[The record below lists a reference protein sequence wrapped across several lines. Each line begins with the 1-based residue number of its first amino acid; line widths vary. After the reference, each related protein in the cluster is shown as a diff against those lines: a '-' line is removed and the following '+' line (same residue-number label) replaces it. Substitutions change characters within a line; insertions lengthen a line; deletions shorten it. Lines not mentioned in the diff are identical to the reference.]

1 MLKKATLLGFLFV
14 FMTGVYAQ
22 DELNPYKYIII
33 PKKYDFLKREN
44 QYRVNTYTK
53 YLFDNE
59 GFTTVL
65 QGESYPND
73 LMSNPCIGVTADVE
87 DGSNMFTTKLKLVLK
102 DCHGNIVFTTVQGTS
117 KLKEYDKTYIDALKK
132 SFVSIEQL
140 NYNFDPTIKGKSD
153 AAAQKMPVA
162 EVKQVKE
169 EVAETEIAAA
179 PVVVPEKA
187 APEVAAPANQTVAAP
202 VVAAVAVPVVTESKE
217 PEKKAETT
225 STGTIARNYKN
236 ENISFFLI
244 EQGDKLVAYVNESK
258 NENYKKGELIGT
270 FEKTSLPNVFRVE
283 WKKKEQDIDETTAY
297 FDDSGNLKIDI
308 HRNGKIEVISFSE
321 VK

>member
-1 MLKKATLLGFLFV
+1 MVKKVALLGFLFV

-22 DELNPYKYIII
+22 DELNAYKYIII
-33 PKKYDFLKREN
+33 PKKYDFLKKEN

-53 YLFDNE
+53 FLFDNE
-59 GFTTVL
+59 GFKTVL

-73 LMSNPCIGVTADVE
+73 LLSNPCIGVTADVE
-87 DGSNMFTTKLKLVLK
+87 DGSNMFTTKLKLALK

-117 KLKEYDKTYIDALKK
+117 KIKEYDKTYIDALKK

-140 NYNFDPTIKGKSD
+140 DYKFDPTIKEKSD
-153 AAAQKMPVA
+153 AAAQSMPVA
-162 EVKQVKE
+162 EVKQVQE
-169 EVAETEIAAA
+169 EVVETEIAAA
-179 PVVVPEKA
+179 PVVAAEKA
-187 APEVAAPANQTVAAP
+187 EPAVAAPANQTVTEP
-202 VVAAVAVPVVTESKE
+202 VAAAVAVPVVSEAKQEVEKE
-217 PEKKAETT
+217 EPT

-244 EQGDKLVAYVNESK
+244 EQGDQLVAYVNESK

-283 WKKKEQDIDETTAY
+283 WKKKDQDIDETTAY
-297 FDDSGNLKIDI
+297 FDDAGNLKIDI
-308 HRNGKIEVISFSE
+308 HRNGKIEVISFSQ

>member
-1 MLKKATLLGFLFV
+1 MVKKVALLGFLFV

-22 DELNPYKYIII
+22 DELNAYKYIII
-33 PKKYDFLKREN
+33 PKKYDFLKKEN

-53 YLFDNE
+53 FLFDNE
-59 GFTTVL
+59 GFETVL

-73 LMSNPCIGVTADVE
+73 LLSNPCIGVTADVE
-87 DGSNMFTTKLKLVLK
+87 DGSNMFTTKLKLALK

-117 KLKEYDKTYIDALKK
+117 KIKEYDKTYIDALKK

-140 NYNFDPTIKGKSD
+140 DYKFDPTIKEKSD
-153 AAAQKMPVA
+153 AAAQSMPVA
-162 EVKQVKE
+162 EVKQVQE
-169 EVAETEIAAA
+169 EVVETEIAAA
-179 PVVVPEKA
+179 TVVATEKA
-187 APEVAAPANQTVAAP
+187 EPAVAAPANQTVTEP
-202 VVAAVAVPVVTESKE
+202 VVAAVAVPVVSEAKQEVEKEES
-217 PEKKAETT
+217 T

-283 WKKKEQDIDETTAY
+283 WKKKDQDIDETTAY
-297 FDDSGNLKIDI
+297 FDDAGNLKIDI
-308 HRNGKIEVISFSE
+308 HRNGKIEVISFSQ